1 MHTLNL
7 KLESLVSSLN
17 YHKGRFITWWAMII
31 SIFMISIAN
40 KVTTFFP
47 NSKRRYVG
55 SSPIQHNEWPHK
67 FEQTYQSGF
76 AVSSCLQTL
85 HSSKNHDPEIGK
97 RCTSTAMGKGRAGY
111 IKSPPLSWQHP
122 PTKNHILPRVLTS

>member
-1 MHTLNL
+1 
-7 KLESLVSSLN
+7 
-17 YHKGRFITWWAMII
+17 MII

-55 SSPIQHNEWPHK
+55 SSPIQHKLKTTVNDHINLSK
-67 FEQTYQSGF
+67 HYQSGF

-111 IKSPPLSWQHP
+111 IKSPPLS
-122 PTKNHILPRVLTS
+122 